1 MILNI
6 GHAVTADAL
15 LSTNNRLGQ
24 PGRANLIYYLLQA
37 STDERKR
44 YIDYAS
50 FVETIQIF

>member
-15 LSTNNRLGQ
+15 LSTNNSLGQ
-24 PGRANLIYYLLQA
+24 PGYANLNYYLLQA

-44 YIDYAS
+44 YLYGMK
-50 FVETIQIF
+50 VYE